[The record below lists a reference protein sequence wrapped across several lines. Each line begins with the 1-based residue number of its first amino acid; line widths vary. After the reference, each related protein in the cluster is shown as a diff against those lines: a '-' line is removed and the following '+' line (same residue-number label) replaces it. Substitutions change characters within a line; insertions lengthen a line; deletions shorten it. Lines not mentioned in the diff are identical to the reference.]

1 MRRCSRMTQSVYLD
15 ISARKVLS
23 LFFNYFEMFIVFC
36 SVAARTENSALLAI
50 GQKSRMSSLII
61 GCFE

>member
-1 MRRCSRMTQSVYLD
+1 MGRCSRMTQSVYLD

-23 LFFNYFEMFIVFC
+23 FFNNFEMFIVFC
-36 SVAARTENSALLAI
+36 SVAARTENSALVAI